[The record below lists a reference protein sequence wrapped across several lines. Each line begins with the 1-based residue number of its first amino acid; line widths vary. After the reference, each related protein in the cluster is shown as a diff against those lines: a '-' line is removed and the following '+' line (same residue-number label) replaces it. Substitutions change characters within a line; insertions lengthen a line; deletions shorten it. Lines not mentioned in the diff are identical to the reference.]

1 MNLLIIE
8 DEPASALRL
17 KKMVQELDPEIRV
30 GEIIDSI
37 SSAVEYFRTHPAPDL
52 VLMDIHLAD
61 GLSFEIFKDVDV
73 NCPVVFTTAYDQY
86 ALQAFKVNSIDYLM
100 KPVKK
105 QELEAALSKYS
116 RLHPVKTDNY
126 PSHDNHPSQ
135 EKNPS
140 QVDNPSLISAKTLA
154 ELASLLTQQHK
165 EYLKRLVIRI
175 GQQIKVL
182 EVKDLAYFYI
192 EEKIVFAVNFKGDR
206 YPVDLSLDQL
216 EEQLDPVRYFR
227 INRGFI
233 VSLESIDSMY
243 TYSKARIKIKLK
255 PQCELETITSTERSA
270 EFRDWLKGSR
280 SLGL

>member
-37 SSAVEYFRTHPAPDL
+37 SSAVEYFRTHSAPDL

-61 GLSFEIFKDVDV
+61 GLSFEIFKEAEV
-73 NCPVVFTTAYDQY
+73 NCPVIFTTAYDQY

-105 QELEAALSKYS
+105 QELDTAVAKYRRHHKAKTGHQTSPEDQAMIIPAKALS
-116 RLHPVKTDNY
+116 D
-126 PSHDNHPSQ
+126 
-135 EKNPS
+135 
-140 QVDNPSLISAKTLA
+140 LA
-154 ELASLLTQQHK
+154 ALLTQQQK
-165 EYLKRLVIRI
+165 EHLNRLVIRI

-206 YPVDLSLDQL
+206 YPVDLSLDHL

-233 VSLESIDSMY
+233 VSLESIEAMY
-243 TYSKARIKIKLK
+243 TYSKARIKIRLK
-255 PQCELETITSTERSA
+255 PRCELETITSTERSA
-270 EFRDWLKGSR
+270 GFRDWLKGR
-280 SLGL
+280 